1 MSKEDGNSAEIVFAG
16 MSEIEMAFYAKY
28 KLPQHSREMK
38 KELLLYLA
46 SKGLDK
52 EKIETLTS
60 SQLFKKTHPLGT
72 CVRCG
77 SYKVYMHNSDS
88 AKKKIHC
95 LICGF
100 IEGSKGQGFRLLDV
114 LFGR

>member
-1 MSKEDGNSAEIVFAG
+1 MSKEDQNSAEIVFTG
-16 MSEIEMAFYAKY
+16 MSEVEMAFYAKY
-28 KLPQHSREMK
+28 KLPQHSRELK
-38 KELLLYLA
+38 RELLSYLE

-52 EKIETLTS
+52 DRIETITS
-60 SQLFKKTHPLGT
+60 SELFKKTHASGT

-77 SYKVYMHNSDS
+77 SHKVYMHNPDS

-100 IEGSKGQGFRLLDV
+100 IEGSKASGYKLLDV